1 MICNFNFNHN
11 HNHNFNFN
19 FKNKNKLKYFNEVE
33 ILFEFE
39 FEFEV
44 AVAVAVEVV
53 TFTVMEEK
61 LMSKKKPNFP
71 INLKL
76 NEYLTVYN
84 RNTKISIFYDDL
96 LRFSGSMVV
105 YDKKGNDTL
114 WVRAH
119 YDEYERGE
127 IELSLKKVYTLLH
140 SDGNEET
147 IPFLSIDTID
157 YCTFGNS
164 KPFRVRVRNV
174 LNDNYTYLYLK
185 KADASRVYGLELEH
199 ILSPNRINF
208 LVYNETLIEEHIAGI
223 PGDDFIRDYF
233 LALSENAKSQIAKE
247 FVKFNERCMM
257 RLLGDMRSYN
267 YVVVPIHD
275 FDNVIYKIRAID
287 FDQQCFEGN
296 LKVYRPYFFKENR
309 EMVNLVQ
316 EKLQENSI
324 EQYRKEERSILAKRI
339 LSVDEQIWALIDC
352 MENDTISLPEKVK
365 SLRKDIFEF
374 TTDPKFKRCKNMGN
388 IVRSVLQF
396 VKRNYENVKT
406 H

>member
-1 MICNFNFNHN
+1 
-11 HNHNFNFN
+11 
-19 FKNKNKLKYFNEVE
+19 
-33 ILFEFE
+33 
-39 FEFEV
+39 
-44 AVAVAVEVV
+44 
-53 TFTVMEEK
+53 
-61 LMSKKKPNFP
+61 MSKKKPTFP
-71 INLKL
+71 INLML
-76 NEYLTVYN
+76 SEYLTTYN
-84 RNTKISIFYDDL
+84 RNTKITIFYDDL

-105 YDKKGNDTL
+105 YDDKGNDTL

-119 YDEYERGE
+119 YEEYERDE

-147 IPFLSIDTID
+147 IQYLTIDTID

-164 KPFRVRVRNV
+164 KPFRVKVRNI

-185 KADASRVYGLELEH
+185 RADASRVYGLELEH

-208 LVYNETLIEEHIAGI
+208 LVYKETLIEEHIAGI

-233 LALSENAKSQIAKE
+233 PTLPERAKSQIAKE

-296 LKVYRPYFFKENR
+296 LKVYRPHFFKENKQ
-309 EMVNLVQ
+309 MVGLVK
-316 EKLQENSI
+316 EKLQKYSI
-324 EQYRKEERSILAKRI
+324 DQYQKEERSILAKRI
-339 LSVDEQIWALIDC
+339 LNVDEQIWALIDC

-365 SLRKDIFEF
+365 SLRQDIFEF
-374 TTDPKFKRCKNMGN
+374 TTDPKFKRCENMGN
-388 IVRSVLQF
+388 IIRTVLQF

-406 H
+406 T